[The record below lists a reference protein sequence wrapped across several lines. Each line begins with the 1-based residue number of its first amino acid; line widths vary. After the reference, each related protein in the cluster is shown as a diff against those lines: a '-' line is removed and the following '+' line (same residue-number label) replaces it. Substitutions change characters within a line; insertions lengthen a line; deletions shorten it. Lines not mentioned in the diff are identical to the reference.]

1 MKLKR
6 ALSLL
11 VMLGLAFSVAPL
23 GVALAQQG
31 QGERYFDETGHRV
44 SGEFYQYFSS
54 FEQPEFVFGYP
65 ITEAFTDPQS
75 GRLVQ
80 YFQRARF
87 ELYPERAPGERVQPT
102 ALGSLLYSPGPAL
115 NLANR
120 FSCRTF
126 SQTGYSVCYA
136 FLEFFDKYGGE
147 SVFGYPISGFEIY
160 NGRIVQYF
168 ERARF
173 EWYPE
178 LQEGQKV
185 VLANLGRIYF
195 DQVGEDPALLK
206 PVVDNLVPANV
217 LELKVRLYTWKS
229 VVRPQ
234 DEQRI
239 YVVLQDQALR
249 PIPDVEGLV
258 TIHWAGA
265 PQTVRFRTDRDG
277 VAILP
282 VMVPNQRFGRA
293 VAVTADVVFGNF
305 SSRATT
311 SFRIWR

>member
-1 MKLKR
+1 MKLQR
-6 ALSLL
+6 ALLL
-11 VMLGLAFSVAPL
+11 LMIGLVSVMLPAGAAQ
-23 GVALAQQG
+23 AQQG
-31 QGERYFDETGHRV
+31 QGERFFDETGHRV
-44 SGEFYQYFSS
+44 SGEFYLYFSS
-54 FEQPEFVFGYP
+54 FAQPEFVFGYP

-87 ELYPERAPGERVQPT
+87 ELYPERAPGERVVPT
-102 ALGSLLYSPGPAL
+102 ALGNLLYSPGPSL
-115 NLANR
+115 TQNSLLG
-120 FSCRTF
+120 CRTF
-126 SQTGYSVCYA
+126 SQTGFSVCYA

-147 SVFGYPISGFEIY
+147 SVFGFPISGFEIY

-173 EWYPE
+173 EWYPD

-195 DQVGEDPALLK
+195 DQSGQDPALLK
-206 PVVDNLVPANV
+206 PVINSFSPANV
-217 LELKVRLYTWKS
+217 IELKVRLYTWKS
-229 VVRPQ
+229 VVRAQ

-239 YVVLQDQALR
+239 FVILQDQALR

-258 TIHWAGA
+258 TIHWADTA
-265 PQTVRFRTDRDG
+265 QTLRFITDRDG
-277 VAILP
+277 VAILQ
-282 VMVPNQRFGRA
+282 VTVPSLRFGRT
-293 VAVTADVVFGNF
+293 VSVTADVVFGNLN
-305 SSRATT
+305 SRAMT